1 MTRAALARFSEVA
14 LRRNP
19 VSAQLLGLCPLL
31 AVSNTVANA
40 LGLAAASAVVLVGSA
55 SVVSV
60 LRKLVPADVRLPC
73 FVLVIATFTT
83 LVNLAMEAY
92 AFELHQRIALFV
104 QIIVTNCMILARLEQ
119 VAAKETLAYTLLD
132 ALAASVGFAIAIV
145 ALGAARQL
153 IAAGFPLAALPPGA
167 FMIAGLLL
175 AGAQFLRQ
183 RNAGRE
189 LAD

>member
-55 SVVSV
+55 GVVSV

-119 VAAKETLAYTLLD
+119 VAAKETLAHTLLD

-183 RNAGRE
+183 RNAERE